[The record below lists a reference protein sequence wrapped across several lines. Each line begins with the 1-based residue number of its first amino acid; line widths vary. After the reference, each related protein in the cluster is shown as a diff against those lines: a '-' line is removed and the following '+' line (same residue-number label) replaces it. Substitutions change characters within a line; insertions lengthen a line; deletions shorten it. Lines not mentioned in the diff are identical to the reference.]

1 MKRIARAILLSGA
14 FAFCSAA
21 NAVPITINVTVDNA
35 TILGGICVN
44 PGCTPH
50 TGPSDLD
57 PMFLDGSEPNADD
70 WHNADSVTIDLAPGT
85 YEIVFIGTNFE
96 TGSSGN
102 PAGLLAEILWQGMS
116 NVSSSAWDVTTNG
129 LTWTSATEWAQN
141 GTGIWGTHLLGEIS
155 SDAHWLWTANNFDA
169 FTSGVAGFRTQITVV
184 PEPGTLAL
192 LGLGLA
198 AVGFAR
204 RR

>member
-1 MKRIARAILLSGA
+1 LCGAIAL
-14 FAFCSAA
+14 CPAA
-21 NAVPITINVTVDNA
+21 NAVPITINFTVDNA
-35 TILGGICVN
+35 TLLGGVCVDIA
-44 PGCTPH
+44 CTEVLNQ
-50 TGPSDLD
+50 SDLASV
-57 PMFLDGSEPNADD
+57 FADGSEPNAGD
-70 WHNADSVTIDLAPGT
+70 WTNADSVTFDLAPGT
-85 YEIVFIGTNFE
+85 YGILLIGSNFG

-116 NVSSSAWDVTTNG
+116 NLSSSAWDVTTNG
-129 LTWTSATEWAQN
+129 FTWTSATEWAQN
-141 GTGIWGTHLLGEIS
+141 GTGIWGTNLLGEIS
-155 SDAHWLWTANNFDA
+155 ADAQWLWTANNFDA
-169 FTSGVAGFRTQITVV
+169 STNGVAGFRTQITVV

>member
-1 MKRIARAILLSGA
+1 MKRMTRAILLCGA
-14 FAFCSAA
+14 IALGPAA
-21 NAVPITINVTVDNA
+21 NAVPITINFTVDNA
-35 TILGGICVN
+35 TVVGGICAN
-44 PGCTPH
+44 PGCTPSV
-50 TGPSDLD
+50 GPADLTS
-57 PMFLDGSEPNADD
+57 MFADGTEPNAGD
-70 WHNADSVTIDLAPGT
+70 WTNADSVTIDLAPGT
-85 YEIVFIGTNFE
+85 YDILFIGDNFG

-116 NVSSSAWDVTTNG
+116 NVSSSAWDVTIDG

-141 GTGIWGTHLLGEIS
+141 GTGIWGSNLLGEIS
-155 SDAHWLWTANNFDA
+155 SDAQWLWTANNFDA
-169 FTSGVAGFRTQITVV
+169 STDLRAGFRTQITVV